1 MIWLPLL
8 LQQPYLDHLSFI
20 MHWPALCSPNRP
32 TLSHLSTFILPV
44 TLPRTH
50 FHHILGWPAS
60 CNSGLSSAVASSR
73 GHPWLPYLNCPPN
86 PLVTPFISFMALFL
100 TKLEFILFIYI
111 YTHPLECKFI
121 EARDFVFWFTPR
133 YLVLRTEL
141 AHSQDSVGPQRK
153 KASCSVFWL

>member
-86 PLVTPFISFMALFL
+86 PLVTPFISFMPAFIKQIMNLYVEI
-100 TKLEFILFIYI
+100 TKTSAISLWISIN
-111 YTHPLECKFI
+111 KFI
-121 EARDFVFWFTPR
+121 TLQWERILHWQNFRSTQKWK
-133 YLVLRTEL
+133 L
-141 AHSQDSVGPQRK
+141 GG
-153 KASCSVFWL
+153 